1 MTNTNI
7 FHDYLSRIDLSLSA
21 TSLEKIEEVIQII
34 LNCSD
39 NGGTVWLIGNGGS
52 ASTSSHF
59 ATDLSRCTNTK
70 GEPIR
75 GVSLCDNSSLITAI
89 GNDFGF
95 QEIFVKQL
103 SNLAK
108 KNDLLISISASGNSE
123 NVIKAIEYAKT
134 NSIKTVSLNG
144 FNGGKAHGI
153 CDCSIHVPTNIG
165 DYGVAED
172 AHSII
177 SHFICSQMRNF
188 GKK

>member
-7 FHDYLSRIDLSLSA
+7 FQDYLSRIDLSLSA

-70 GEPIR
+70 GKPIR

-103 SNLAK
+103 I
-108 KNDLLISISASGNSE
+108 ND
-123 NVIKAIEYAKT
+123 V
-134 NSIKTVSLNG
+134 
-144 FNGGKAHGI
+144 
-153 CDCSIHVPTNIG
+153 
-165 DYGVAED
+165 
-172 AHSII
+172 
-177 SHFICSQMRNF
+177 
-188 GKK
+188 